1 MLRVEYE
8 ATDDLGPGRAVQID
22 EDRGLLRVRIARG
35 LEPPAYTAA
44 LNEEL
49 ERFLSESEWFQV
61 RRDKI
66 LSPKHPETPVRV
78 VYQLDQLGELEAEAT
93 VEIREGM
100 GLVKILV
107 DPTADVDRFCAA
119 LNPAIEEFL
128 SGGRWFQFFGGEI
141 VDITSPESMSEV

>member
-8 ATDDLGPGRAVQID
+8 ATNDLEPGRLVQID

-35 LEPPAYTAA
+35 LEAPEYTAA

-49 ERFLSESEWFQV
+49 ERFLSQAEWFQV

-66 LSPKHPETPVRV
+66 LSPKHPEMPVRV
-78 VYQLDQLGELEAEAT
+78 VYRLDREGELDEGEALA
-93 VEIREGM
+93 IREGM
-100 GLVKILV
+100 GLVEILV
-107 DPTADVDRFCAA
+107 DPTADVDWFCAA
-119 LNPAIEEFL
+119 INPAIVEFL

-141 VDITSPESMSEV
+141 VDMTSPESMSEV

>member
-8 ATDDLGPGRAVQID
+8 ATDELEPGRPVQID
-22 EDRGLLRVRIARG
+22 EGRGLIRIRIDRA
-35 LEPPAYTAA
+35 LEPPEYAAA

-49 ERFLSESEWFQV
+49 ERFLSEAEWFQV

-66 LSPKHPETPVRV
+66 LSPKHPELPVRV
-78 VYQLDQLGELEAEAT
+78 VYRLDQLGELGAEDV

-100 GLVKILV
+100 GLVEILV

-119 LNPAIEEFL
+119 INPAIVEFL

-141 VDITSPESMSEV
+141 VDMTSPESMSRV